1 MPKVGDVH
9 TARISLRSIFGS
21 ESKYDPDF
29 VDGTQSGSSASSSS
43 NEYRL
48 RSRAVLIWQTT
59 PTIKV
64 LVMSRFSQADVT
76 SEDIRLFD
84 NLTREYVLKRLI
96 PVYDKTAY
104 AGKRSIKAQAFA
116 NTREIKTVDTNL
128 ILIPTSL
135 PDRWRY
141 KVPEE
146 YFPPEDLRYINHILH
161 ELDLENSKEHMK
173 QIESLEHPRRLP
185 SSEYPNDKDDNRSS
199 STSSSVPEGRS
210 AFAMDCYFEKDGF
223 MNEWLDHGELKGNLL
238 NEY

>member
-1 MPKVGDVH
+1 M
-9 TARISLRSIFGS
+9 
-21 ESKYDPDF
+21 
-29 VDGTQSGSSASSSS
+29 
-43 NEYRL
+43 NEYHE
-48 RSRAVLIWQTT
+48 
-59 PTIKV
+59 KV
-64 LVMSRFSQADVT
+64 RITKRYPKNSENDPISGKIRT
-76 SEDIRLFD
+76 SEENQKDLQISEVFLVFR
-84 NLTREYVLKRLI
+84 KI
-96 PVYDKTAY
+96 WP
-104 AGKRSIKAQAFA
+104 
-116 NTREIKTVDTNL
+116 
-128 ILIPTSL
+128 PW
-135 PDRWRY
+135 WRY